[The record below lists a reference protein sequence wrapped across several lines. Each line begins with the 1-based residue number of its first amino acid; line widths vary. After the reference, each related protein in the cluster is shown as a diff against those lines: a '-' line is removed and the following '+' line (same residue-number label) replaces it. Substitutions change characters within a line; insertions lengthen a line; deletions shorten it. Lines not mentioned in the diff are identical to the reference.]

1 MQVKTVAWNDCCE
14 RGRESAEKTHTKGK
28 AACPQAGDP
37 ISIHCGPLL
46 LWVGG

>member
-1 MQVKTVAWNDCCE
+1 MTVVK
-14 RGRESAEKTHTKGK
+14 GAEKVL